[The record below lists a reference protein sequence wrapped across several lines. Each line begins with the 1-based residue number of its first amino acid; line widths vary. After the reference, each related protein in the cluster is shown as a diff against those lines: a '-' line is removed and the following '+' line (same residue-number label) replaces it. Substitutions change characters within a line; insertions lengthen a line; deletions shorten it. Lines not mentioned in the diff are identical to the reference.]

1 MDNQSIINTI
11 DDDETVSDWNSD
23 VYSACS
29 MAKLLIE
36 KIYYVDEHIRK
47 MHRANGFSL
56 PINFEVLAGKTKATV
71 VFKKLNK

>member
-1 MDNQSIINTI
+1 
-11 DDDETVSDWNSD
+11 
-23 VYSACS
+23 